1 MGPQR
6 TCRWV
11 CCNVEWRWA
20 CDAPFLVYQ
29 RVPEPPSSHASS
41 PLAWPFYLVQRIPR
55 GGPKFLGCTERD
67 LTSLQGLPILR
78 SLDSGGGLCNPPA
91 KGSVCTQWPTLIP
104 QKPGPPAPS
113 SPSLSPPS
121 RLLANLTFP
130 RSLGE
135 TADSVTWIEVTSPA
149 VAKVEPQVE
158 LVEAGGITH

>member
-1 MGPQR
+1 M
-6 TCRWV
+6 

-29 RVPEPPSSHASS
+29 RVSEPPSSHASS

-55 GGPKFLGCTERD
+55 GGPKFLSCTERD

-78 SLDSGGGLCNPPA
+78 SLDSGGRLCNPPA
-91 KGSVCTQWPTLIP
+91 KGSGCTQWPTLIP

-113 SPSLSPPS
+113 SPSLSPRPDFWQTS
-121 RLLANLTFP
+121 
-130 RSLGE
+130 RSLAPLGKQL
-135 TADSVTWIEVTSPA
+135 IQLLGLRSPA